1 MINHESF
8 EYPSSLLS
16 EVGTRIVRELHGVL
30 SSPELSLSSELRF
43 SLTRSFA
50 ACSPVL
56 LNHLGLLDEIPAF
69 KTNGKLASQFSY
81 EIAMI
86 KRLLMNEV
94 KVRELLSGD
103 NQLIVDLVF
112 AILISD
118 VGKAGLTENMDNQP
132 SLVIQRIFNQA
143 IFTDAHKEWLKK
155 AKPTDFPDQIRELI
169 EELPETDR
177 KDIFEKGVFFALPI
191 EAYLH
196 VIKQVALGL
205 AKDNQDLTDKAENLF
220 TLTKEE
226 QEFLLSIG
234 VNPMETPTRSFF
246 TNSHIRFGRI
256 FLNDGDLLNHEQKEI
271 VPLALSH
278 HLSQSV
284 LPKGVD
290 IDLFLSDQQLLRKV
304 AFLEILDKFD
314 AFYSR
319 FKEKDREAA
328 RESTW
333 KIISNNLSS
342 NYEQYPELADVY
354 KEIFDSMVGSEI
366 I

>member
-1 MINHESF
+1 MIDYEYF
-8 EYPSSLLS
+8 ERPSPLLN
-16 EVGTRIVRELHGVL
+16 EVGARIVRELHRVL
-30 SSPELSLSSELRF
+30 SSPELSLSPELKF
-43 SLTRSFA
+43 SLNRSFA

-86 KRLLMNEV
+86 KRLLTNELKV
-94 KVRELLSGD
+94 KELLSGD

-118 VGKAGLTENMDNQP
+118 VGKAGVMEAVENQP

-169 EELPETDR
+169 EELPEVDR
-177 KDIFEKGVFFALPI
+177 KNIFEKGIFFSLPI
-191 EAYLH
+191 EAYLY

-205 AKDNQDLTDKAENLF
+205 AKNNADLTDKAENLF
-220 TLTKEE
+220 TLTKGE

-234 VNPMETPTRSFF
+234 VDPIKTPMRSFF

-256 FLNDGDLLNHEQKEI
+256 FLNDGNLLNNEQKEMA
-271 VPLALSH
+271 PLALSH
-278 HLSQSV
+278 HLSQGV
-284 LPKGVD
+284 LPKGTD
-290 IDLFLSDQQLLRKV
+290 IDLFLNDQQLLRKA

-319 FKEKDREAA
+319 FKENDCVAA

-333 KIISNNLSS
+333 KIISSNLKS
-342 NYEQYPELADVY
+342 NYGQYPELVDVY